1 MATPSV
7 FQVDTEDGWSLAVEH
22 LPAQGEVRGAA
33 LLMHAMM
40 VDRRSMLRAGF
51 GPFLASQG
59 WNVYAADFRGRG
71 GSGKPPREGTRWSYD
86 DLVFRDLPALV
97 AGVRAHAG
105 EQFLYLIGHSL
116 GGHTGLA
123 AAGSHAFELPPDGY
137 VLLSVNMWRPGLEP
151 DWKRRALKRLQLE
164 LFAGMTWP
172 RGYFPSRRLRM
183 GPCDEPRPY
192 VLDLARCWRRDSW
205 SSADG
210 VHDYDASMKQVA
222 GPVLAVIGKGDTLM
236 AHPVAARNW
245 TEQLGP
251 ERADFWVVGR
261 GDHQLDFDPDHMTV
275 VTAEASRPLWDAITN
290 WMRRHGRR
298 HGATA

>member
-1 MATPSV
+1 MTEPTL
-7 FQVDTEDGWSLAVEH
+7 FYVDTDDGWSLGVEH
-22 LPAQGEVRGAA
+22 LPAQGEAKGAA

-71 GSGKPPREGTRWSYD
+71 DSGAPPREGSRWSYD
-86 DLVFRDLPALV
+86 DLVFSDLPALV

-105 EQFLYLIGHSL
+105 DQFLYLVGHSL

-123 AAGSHAFELPPDGY
+123 AAGSDAFAEPPDGY

-151 DWKRRALKRLQLE
+151 NWRRRLLKGVQLA
-164 LFAGMTWP
+164 LFAGLTWP
-172 RGYFPSRRLRM
+172 GGYFPSRRLRM

-192 VLDLARCWRRDSW
+192 VLDLARCWRTDSW

-210 VHDYDASMKQVA
+210 THDYDAQMTRVK

-245 TEQLGP
+245 TEQLGS

-261 GDHQLDFDPDHMTV
+261 GDHALEFDPDHMTV
-275 VTAEASRPLWDAITN
+275 VTAEAARPLWAAITT